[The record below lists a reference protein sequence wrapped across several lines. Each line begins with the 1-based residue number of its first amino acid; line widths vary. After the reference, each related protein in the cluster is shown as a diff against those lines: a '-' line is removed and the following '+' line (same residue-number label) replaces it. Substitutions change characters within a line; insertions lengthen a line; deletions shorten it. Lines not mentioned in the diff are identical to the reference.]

1 MFLAKSE
8 NRGVEEGGSVPSS
21 WQIRR
26 KKMNIETNQL
36 VPSTHLA
43 QFPGA
48 TWQLDPSQVRGG

>member
-26 KKMNIETNQL
+26 KKMNIENDHSASSWSAG
-36 VPSTHLA
+36 VMCSIVTHA
-43 QFPGA
+43 REPE
-48 TWQLDPSQVRGG
+48 